1 MRILTIFTGGTIGSR
16 NNGDGVITTNKDA
29 PYQLLEEYKK
39 EHGDDVIFDTREPYC
54 ILSENLAA
62 ENVEQLI
69 REVQVAMEEKK
80 HDGIIVTHGTDT
92 LQYTAALLGYVFDT
106 ASLPILLVS
115 SNFVLDDE
123 RANGRKNFAGAVQ
136 FIQEKCGNGVFVSYA
151 NPGEEVTFHRG
162 SNMQYSLQMS
172 DFEYSV
178 KDQWYARLLNGR
190 IEKNKKYQEKKLGG
204 MFSPKTVTLKPDA
217 GEIMRIRCYPGMGYP
232 HVSDGVKAVLY
243 ESFHSGTIPISQ
255 GLRAFCKEAEEKHVP
270 IFLSGLNGDEAEYET
285 VSEYRKLGIIPLKD
299 GSAIAQYCL
308 LWLAVSNG
316 IDVLEV
322 MK

>member
-16 NNGDGVITTNKDA
+16 NNGEGVISTNKDA

-39 EHGDDVIFDTREPYC
+39 ENGNDIIFDTREPYC

-69 REVQVAMEEKK
+69 REVQVAIKEKTY
-80 HDGIIVTHGTDT
+80 DGIIVTHGTDT
-92 LQYTAALLGYVFDT
+92 LQYTAALLGYVFET
-106 ASLPILLVS
+106 ADLPIMLVS

-123 RANGRKNFAGAVQ
+123 RANGQKNFAGAVQ
-136 FIQEKCGNGVFVSYA
+136 FIQEKCGTGVFVSYA
-151 NPGEEVTFHRG
+151 NPGEEATFHRG

-178 KDQWYARLLNGR
+178 KDQWYGRLVSGKF
-190 IEKNKKYQEKKLGG
+190 EKNKAYQEKRLVG
-204 MFSPKTVTLKPDA
+204 MFSPETVTLKGDA
-217 GEIMRIRCYPGMGYP
+217 SEILRIRCYPGMVYP
-232 HVSDGVKAVLY
+232 RVSDDVKAVLY
-243 ESFHSGTIPISQ
+243 ESFHSGTIPISE
-255 GLRAFCKEAEEKHVP
+255 GLRAFCKEAEEKKVP
-270 IFLSGLNGDEAEYET
+270 IFLSGLNEDEAEYET

-299 GSAIAQYCL
+299 GSAIGQYCL

-316 IDVLEV
+316 VDVREV